1 MVVGESGSLILDGDS
16 PAPNLGSEIT
26 KRAWEQLTERG
37 RVDIE
42 LGLELYRDAPLNDLC
57 ILANHLKEQ
66 RYGKSVHFNLNL
78 HVNTTNICVLACR
91 FCAFRKGPR
100 HEDAYA
106 LSTTQYLDRVRP
118 LASSIDEVHSVG
130 GLHPEW
136 RIDHYEDIYRSMKEE
151 FPHISLKSLTAVEV
165 KHIGKRSGLSIED
178 TLTRLR
184 DAGLDALPGGGAEIL
199 VDTVRD
205 RICRGKESSEEY
217 LSIHRTA
224 HKLGI
229 PTNCTMLFGTVET
242 LADRITHLDLLR
254 RLQDETTGFQ
264 CFVPYPFLP
273 DHTRLPEAAIPSG
286 QEVIRTIAISRI
298 MLDNIPHLKA
308 YRMNIG
314 DHLASIGILSG
325 ADDIDGTVQQEEIM
339 HAAGSTTPQN
349 TGLEGLVR
357 LIESTGQV
365 AVQRN
370 TTYTHFEQR
379 NLKNLPQSIDL
390 PLAG

>member
-1 MVVGESGSLILDGDS
+1 MNE
-16 PAPNLGSEIT
+16 
-26 KRAWEQLTERG
+26 
-37 RVDIE
+37 
-42 LGLELYRDAPLNDLC
+42 LC
-57 ILANHLKEQ
+57 ILANHLKE
-66 RYGKSVHFNLNL
+66 RRHGKKVHFNLNL

-106 LSTTQYLDRVRP
+106 LSTEQYLDRVRP
-118 LASSIDEVHSVG
+118 LASTIDEVHSVG

-136 RIDHYEDIYRSMKEE
+136 RIEHYEEIYRAMKAE

-165 KHIGKRSGLSIED
+165 KHIGKRSGLSIRE

-184 DAGLDALPGGGAEIL
+184 DSGLDSLPGGGAEIL
-199 VDTVRD
+199 VDSVRD

-242 LADRITHLDLLR
+242 MADRITHLHLLR
-254 RLQDETTGFQ
+254 SLQDETSGFQ

-273 DHTRLPEAAIPSG
+273 DHTRLPEAQIPTG

-349 TGLEGLVR
+349 TGLEGLIR
-357 LIESTGQV
+357 LIESTGQH

-370 TTYTHFEQR
+370 TIYTQFEPR
-379 NLKNLPQSIDL
+379 TLKNLPRTRNL
-390 PLAG
+390 PVAG

>member
-1 MVVGESGSLILDGDS
+1 MGKSSSTELDGGTFAMDLRS
-16 PAPNLGSEIT
+16 DIVR
-26 KRAWEQLTERG
+26 RAWQQVTEKG
-37 RVDIE
+37 RVDQE
-42 LGLELYRDAPLNDLC
+42 LGLELYRDAPMNELC
-57 ILANHLKEQ
+57 ILANHLKE
-66 RYGKSVHFNLNL
+66 RRHGKNVHFNLNL

-91 FCAFRKGPR
+91 FCAFRKGPK
-100 HEDAYA
+100 HEEAYA
-106 LSTTQYLDRVRP
+106 LSTEQYLDRVRP
-118 LASSIDEVHSVG
+118 LASTIDEVHSVG

-136 RIDHYEDIYRSMKEE
+136 RIEHYEEIYRAMKAE

-165 KHIGKRSGLSIED
+165 KHIGKRSGLSIRE

-184 DAGLDALPGGGAEIL
+184 DSGLDSLPGGGAEIL
-199 VDTVRD
+199 VDGVRD

-224 HKLGI
+224 HQLGI

-242 LADRITHLDLLR
+242 MADRITHLHLLR
-254 RLQDETTGFQ
+254 SLQDETSGFQ

-273 DHTRLPEAAIPSG
+273 DHTRLPEAQIPTG

-349 TGLEGLVR
+349 TGLEGLIR
-357 LIESTGQV
+357 LIESTGQH

-370 TTYTHFEQR
+370 TIYTQFEPR
-379 NLKNLPQSIDL
+379 TLKNLPRTRNL
-390 PLAG
+390 PVAG